1 METNSLIFWNVV
13 LSLIYAPLIYG
24 IRTNLMEIKRIDILL
39 NKTREELPRVY
50 VTKAELRNDMDRL
63 FKRFDKLDEKI
74 DKITNNK

>member
-50 VTKAELRNDMDRL
+50 VTKSELRNDMDRL
-63 FKRFDKLDEKI
+63 FKRFDKIEEKLDAMTQTK
-74 DKITNNK
+74 

>member
-50 VTKAELRNDMDRL
+50 VTKSELRNDMDRL
-63 FKRFDKLDEKI
+63 FKRFDKIEEKLYSMTQT
-74 DKITNNK
+74 K

>member
-1 METNSLIFWNVV
+1 MEVNSIIFWNVV

-50 VTKAELRNDMDRL
+50 VTKSELRNDMDRL
-63 FKRFDKLDEKI
+63 FKRFDKIEEKLDSMTQTK
-74 DKITNNK
+74 

>member
-24 IRTNLMEIKRIDILL
+24 IRTNLMEITRIDILL

-50 VTKAELRNDMDRL
+50 VTKSELRNDMDRL
-63 FKRFDKLDEKI
+63 FKRFDKIEEKLDAMTQTK
-74 DKITNNK
+74 

>member
-50 VTKAELRNDMDRL
+50 VTKSELRTDMDRL
-63 FKRFDKLDEKI
+63 FKRFDKIEEKLDAMTQTK
-74 DKITNNK
+74 

>member
-39 NKTREELPRVY
+39 SKTREEMPRRY
-50 VTKAELRNDMDRL
+50 VTKSELIHDMDRL
-63 FKRFDKLDEKI
+63 FKRFDKLEEKI
-74 DKITNNK
+74 DEINK